1 MQVVSG
7 TVRCFLRDFYSF
19 HDGVWGGT
27 SPGSVEGL
35 DGPTLSTRLLQF
47 KREGGKASV
56 GAASGKTVG
65 PYTSTRDIGAVN
77 GTEVK
82 FVRIFARLA
91 VTGRHGMSKKMP
103 LRDLMQDLAD
113 TFNKAAKEGTEG
125 GVGGAC
131 PGVATMVQS
140 SGFNWAWMVT
150 EAAFISG
157 LMNGLLICFPVA
169 LGVLLFATRNV
180 VVSVFATISIGCI
193 VVSVLGL
200 CKFMV
205 RKKEGGRQRKAER
218 EKGRKG
224 GSVYVLC
231 VASERCQCC
240 RRCHRTPRIPYAQC
254 CLYSAYSSVPHAL
267 LASFLPHLSSF
278 LFPQGWELAIAESIA
293 GVIVIG
299 FSVDYVVHM
308 GHMYVGKERWKD
320 RKMRFSCSPL
330 FVYHTLLYIHT
341 VRPTA
346 AAEKVEKAQL
356 INISQKPRHDKVSRI
371 RFRNVQK

>member
-47 KREGGKASV
+47 KREGGKASI

-91 VTGRHGMSKKMP
+91 VTGRNGMSKKMP
-103 LRDLMQDLAD
+103 LRDLMQFLAD
-113 TFNKAAKEGTEG
+113 TFNTAAKEGTGGGGGG

-140 SGFNWAWMVT
+140 SGFDWAWMVT

-205 RKKEGGRQRKAER
+205 RKKDRRRQRRSKEKERVREGER
-218 EKGRKG
+218 EGPFTC
-224 GSVYVLC
+224 C
-231 VASERCQCC
+231 VSQVNAVSAVVVVTE
-240 RRCHRTPRIPYAQC
+240 HPRIPYAQC
-254 CLYSAYSSVPHAL
+254 CLYGAYSSVPHAL
-267 LASFLPHLSSF
+267 ACFLPSFLPHLSSLISHLSSLISHLSSF

-308 GHMYVGKERWKD
+308 GHMYVGKER
-320 RKMRFSCSPL
+320 
-330 FVYHTLLYIHT
+330 
-341 VRPTA
+341 
-346 AAEKVEKAQL
+346 
-356 INISQKPRHDKVSRI
+356 
-371 RFRNVQK
+371 